1 MTTPP
6 DTLTAP
12 RPTAD
17 GDARCRADR
26 ARQVA
31 DALRF
36 QILHG
41 ELRDAP
47 FPTEG
52 QIVADFAVSRNTVR
66 EALALLNA
74 DGLLR
79 RVPGVGTTPIEA
91 KLPHSIDHLQG
102 LAETLVG
109 HGAVVNEVRVAQLVP
124 TPEAIAAPLRLAP
137 GEPVLYLER
146 RRLVDGIPLSLDLTY
161 VVADLGERLLDADLT
176 GNDVFA
182 LLESFAGQRLE
193 KADLVMEAVAADRH
207 SAATL
212 GVAPGSP
219 LLMLERL
226 SHLGGRPVD
235 LEFIRFRG
243 DRVTMRGSVHRPA
256 TEDRR

>member
-1 MTTPP
+1 VTTTH
-6 DTLTAP
+6 DL
-12 RPTAD
+12 PTGSRTPGETD
-17 GDARCRADR
+17 SRCRADR

-41 ELRDAP
+41 ELRDGP
-47 FPTEG
+47 FPTEAE
-52 QIVADFAVSRNTVR
+52 IVADFAVSRNTVR

-79 RVPGVGTTPIEA
+79 RVPGVGTTPVEA

-109 HGAVVNEVRVAQLVP
+109 HGAVVNEVRVAQVVP
-124 TPEAIAAPLRLAP
+124 APEAIAARLRIAA
-137 GEPVLYLER
+137 GDPVLYLER
-146 RRLVDGIPLSLDLTY
+146 RRLVDGVPLSLDLTY
-161 VVADLGERLLDADLT
+161 VVADLGAHLLDADLT

-182 LLESFAGQRLE
+182 LIESFAGQRLE

-235 LEFIRFRG
+235 LEYIRFRG
-243 DRVTMRGSVHRPA
+243 DRVAMRGSVHRP
-256 TEDRR
+256 TEEIR